1 MRVDIVRLEVLSS
14 LRMRTNYIKEV
25 WSAEAHYYLRVTF
38 HAAVLD
44 TQSTLQSSSLHMDAG
59 RYEEVKTNLAAAKTT
74 KNDEQVSSY
83 SKYMQEQYS

>member
-1 MRVDIVRLEVLSS
+1 MQL
-14 LRMRTNYIKEV
+14 Y
-25 WSAEAHYYLRVTF
+25 
-38 HAAVLD
+38 LD